1 MDDYF
6 ELQLAQ
12 KNKVFNDLRSGF
24 ERRDSDRRKVD
35 SVKQIFQERRV
46 QELEVENERRKA
58 QRRLAER
65 RSLDERRVT
74 SNYSQERLETERR
87 RLNRKSST
95 MWFQFLTVTFFVLAG
110 LLIYLLW
117 KVTSGSEL

>member
-35 SVKQIFQERRV
+35 LAKQIFQERRV

-58 QRRLAER
+58 HRRLTER
-65 RSLDERRVT
+65 RTLEERRVT
-74 SNYSQERLETERR
+74 SNYSQERLEEERHK
-87 RLNRKSST
+87 LNRKSSV
-95 MWFQFLTVTFFVLAG
+95 MWFQFLTVTFFALAG
-110 LLIYLLW
+110 LLIYSLW
-117 KVTSGSEL
+117 KLTGIE

>member
-1 MDDYF
+1 MDDHF

-35 SVKQIFQERRV
+35 STKQIFQERRV
-46 QELEVENERRKA
+46 QELKVENERRKA

-65 RSLDERRVT
+65 RTLEERRVT
-74 SNYSQERLETERR
+74 SNYSP
-87 RLNRKSST
+87 
-95 MWFQFLTVTFFVLAG
+95 G
-110 LLIYLLW
+110 LLSTLAL
-117 KVTSGSEL
+117 KPFMMAVPPK